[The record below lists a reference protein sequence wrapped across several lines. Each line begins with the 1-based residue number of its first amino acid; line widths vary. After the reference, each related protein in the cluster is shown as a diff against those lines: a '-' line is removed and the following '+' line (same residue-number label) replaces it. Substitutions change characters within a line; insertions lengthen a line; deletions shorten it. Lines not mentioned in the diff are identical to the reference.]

1 MLNKDERMIGLTAC
15 STDCDDM
22 WQIGVDVLPE
32 YRRKGIASLNLLA
45 KDLCN
50 MLHFSILFG
59 PNHEINTYNY
69 FRIDF

>member
-1 MLNKDERMIGLTAC
+1 MVNKDERMIGLTAC

-32 YRRKGIASLNLLA
+32 YRRKGIASWNLLA

-50 MLHFSILFG
+50 MLYFFYSIMFG
-59 PNHEINTYNY
+59 QKHEINT
-69 FRIDF
+69 